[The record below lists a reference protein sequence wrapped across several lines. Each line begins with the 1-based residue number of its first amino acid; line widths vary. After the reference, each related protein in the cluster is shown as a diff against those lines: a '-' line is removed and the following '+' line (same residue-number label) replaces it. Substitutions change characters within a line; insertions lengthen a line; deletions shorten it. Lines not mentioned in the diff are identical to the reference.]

1 MLCTVHPRGMTDEMD
16 RGVASSQE
24 EIPMGA
30 GQNRDKGSEEEPSG
44 GQLGGNNGKS
54 AMELSNCPLR

>member
-1 MLCTVHPRGMTDEMD
+1 MTDEMD
-16 RGVASSQE
+16 RGVANSQE

-54 AMELSNCPLR
+54 ARELSNCPLR

>member
-1 MLCTVHPRGMTDEMD
+1 MTDEMD

-44 GQLGGNNGKS
+44 GQLGGNNRKS
-54 AMELSNCPLR
+54 ARELSNCPLR